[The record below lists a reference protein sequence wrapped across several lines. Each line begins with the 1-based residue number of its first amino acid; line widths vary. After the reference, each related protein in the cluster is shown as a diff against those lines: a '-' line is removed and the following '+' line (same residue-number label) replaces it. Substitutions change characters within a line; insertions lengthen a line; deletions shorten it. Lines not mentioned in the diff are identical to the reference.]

1 MRYRIYHCCS
11 RWIGD
16 EEKQQKDVQRRPE
29 EESIVKCSE
38 ERFQWFFVRELLS
51 FGTNAIVLAMFG
63 NEYISD
69 ESERERGRHTQRERT
84 VRICL
89 AIVVVVVFPSIILFL
104 LLFLYV
110 LCYFWFSFF
119 FLPSVFFSC
128 ECMSVIFFFVIWTVN
143 RYFLS

>member
-63 NEYISD
+63 SEYISY
-69 ESERERGRHTQRERT
+69 ERERHTQRERT

-89 AIVVVVVFPSIILFL
+89 AIVVVVCVFPSIILFL
-104 LLFLYV
+104 LLFLHV
-110 LCYFWFSFF
+110 WCYFWFSF

-128 ECMSVIFFFVIWTVN
+128 VCMSVIFFFVIWTVN